1 MAITTCAFLGIY
13 VDSIE
18 RAAAT
23 CEEAM
28 ERLGFDVSEIDD
40 MNDYAKQEL
49 DEEWGGLDD
58 ITNRIISAYFRA
70 TEYMI
75 HERVPSLGVNYYVNG
90 YCSSFDV
97 DELEQMTEDEIRADW
112 EKALNSMTYSE
123 IAKEIGWGFTDEDLQ
138 ELMQLH
144 KAGVCRQQIEDLL
157 DDCNF
162 HTESADWHDGNYE
175 MEE

>member
-1 MAITTCAFLGIY
+1 MYQTTCHFLGIY
-13 VDSIE
+13 TDEIE
-18 RAAAT
+18 CASKM
-23 CEEAM
+23 CEDAM

-49 DEEWGGLDD
+49 DEEWGGFDD

-70 TEYMI
+70 AEYMI
-75 HERVPSLGVNYYVNG
+75 HERFPVIGVNYYVDG

-112 EKALNSMTYSE
+112 EAALNTMEYSE
-123 IAKEIGWGFTDEDLQ
+123 IAKEIEWGFTDEDLQ
-138 ELMQLH
+138 ELMRLH
-144 KAGVCRQQIEDLL
+144 KSGICRQQIEDLL

-162 HTESADWHDGNYE
+162 HTESADWHDGIYE
-175 MEE
+175 EE